1 MHWKT
6 TKPCSYYLTFLHFD
20 HVLGITLGHGSE
32 EDEGDV
38 LHQQQELT
46 TASDEVSKHLVM
58 KAGMKKDTF
67 SHWIMINL
75 YEYSLPFEQGA
86 PSTSW
91 ARSRPSSRRR
101 ARRRRWS
108 TGRARRRAPPPSAS
122 SRRRRQRSTGRA
134 RRRSAPPPSA
144 SSRRRRRRS
153 TGRAR
158 RRSAPPPSVSS
169 FAARGCWNGW
179 KPRLLGKKVN

>member
-101 ARRRRWS
+101 ARRRR
-108 TGRARRRAPPPSAS
+108 
-122 SRRRRQRSTGRA
+122 RSTGRA

>member
-101 ARRRRWS
+101 ARRRR
-108 TGRARRRAPPPSAS
+108 
-122 SRRRRQRSTGRA
+122 RSTGRA

-144 SSRRRRRRS
+144 SSRRRRRRP

-158 RRSAPPPSVSS
+158 RRAPPPMLSPFSAS
-169 FAARGCWNGW
+169 FVRHQGLLKWLKNLGY
-179 KPRLLGKKVN
+179 LGKKWISFQL

>member
-108 TGRARRRAPPPSAS
+108 TGRARRRAPPPMLSPFSAS
-122 SRRRRQRSTGRA
+122 FVRHQGLLKWLKNL
-134 RRRSAPPPSA
+134 
-144 SSRRRRRRS
+144 
-153 TGRAR
+153 GY
-158 RRSAPPPSVSS
+158 
-169 FAARGCWNGW
+169 
-179 KPRLLGKKVN
+179 LGKKWISFQL